1 MIKKVFSGPVAIFIL
16 LLLLFFSLRMISSAS
31 MNVEQFQQLYYLL
44 LAVNL
49 PYGDD
54 GTEFGGIDTGV
65 SDDPL
70 SVGASLFAQLAWYF

>member
-1 MIKKVFSGPVAIFIL
+1 MNLDDDSML
-16 LLLLFFSLRMISSAS
+16 L
-31 MNVEQFQQLYYLL
+31 QFYSHHDLQQDLQLL